1 MSPTR
6 FCALTK
12 QTCQPT
18 MPWNTNDAERPI
30 ACGGQAHSVFVALTC
45 ALTFA
50 SCSMRVRTMSMKPR
64 ADACAQEN
72 VGVNLV
78 SIWQPSNCSLSQ
90 NHVRPK
96 RKRRDTIRSGQ
107 SCPGFQHAYRIKGKN
122 EGKNEGK
129 SRANLEDE
137 CGSSAHLHEGGAG
150 PVVLRVGVG
159 GHERRAVSLHR
170 ACGQPNR

>member
-1 MSPTR
+1 MRTWEQARERAVSPTR
-6 FCALTK
+6 FCALT
-12 QTCQPT
+12 
-18 MPWNTNDAERPI
+18 
-30 ACGGQAHSVFVALTC
+30 L
-45 ALTFA
+45 A

-64 ADACAQEN
+64 ADACPQES

-96 RKRRDTIRSGQ
+96 RKRTDAIRSGQ

-122 EGKNEGK
+122 EGK

-137 CGSSAHLHEGGAG
+137 CGSSAYLHEGGAG

-170 ACGQPNR
+170 ACGQPDPGLWSANDFIKAAILRERTTAMIDL